1 MKIFQVQISSYIACG
16 NALWRLSKIL
26 VNEIKMNYI
35 QLEKSKFEKDIQFRK
50 IHASSQWSAATAIRF
65 DISNLGK
72 KMWQGLAKA
81 RLQRV
86 LEQIIFNSVFFKE
99 KK

>member
-35 QLEKSKFEKDIQFRK
+35 QLEKSKFEIDMYSIRK
-50 IHASSQWSAATAIRF
+50 IQASSQWSAATAIRF

-86 LEQIIFNSVFFKE
+86 LEQIIFTKR
-99 KK
+99 